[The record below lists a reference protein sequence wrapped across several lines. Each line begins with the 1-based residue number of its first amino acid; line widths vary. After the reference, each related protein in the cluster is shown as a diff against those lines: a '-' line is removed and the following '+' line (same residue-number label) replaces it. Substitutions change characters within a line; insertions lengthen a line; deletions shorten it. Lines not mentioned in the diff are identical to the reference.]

1 MQKEALSELL
11 KKDLII
17 GYVYGLDGGCHEY
30 YFEKSPSG
38 IASFIMLK
46 KKHADKIILTD
57 TLDRLVLDT
66 FGEFINR
73 CPDQKYLQE
82 ITKELVPMQLG
93 DKEPVEIPIASV
105 EEAQAFW
112 SQESRKRAW
121 IYCRIDAPEDTH
133 GALKGQK
140 KELMDY
146 AEQMGF
152 MVVGEAEDMGGGLDF
167 DCAGLAEVM
176 KAAGDGKMDVLLVKK
191 LDRLGRDTVK
201 TLEFLRGLDQLDIQ
215 LYSPLEG
222 EIRFA
227 KLDELY
233 QGPVMTLE

>member
-1 MQKEALSELL
+1 MEKEALAELL
-11 KKDLII
+11 KKELII
-17 GYVYGLDGGCHEY
+17 GYVYGLDGESQEF

-46 KKHADKIILTD
+46 KEHADKMVLTD

-73 CPDQKYLQE
+73 CPDQRLLKG
-82 ITKELVPMQLG
+82 ITKELVPMQQG
-93 DKEPVEIPIASV
+93 EKEPVNIPIVSV
-105 EEAQAFW
+105 DEALEFLSHG
-112 SQESRKRAW
+112 SQKRAW

-146 AEQMGF
+146 SEQMGF
-152 MVVGEAEDMGGGLDF
+152 VVVGESVDIGSELDF
-167 DCAGLAEVM
+167 DRTGLAEVM
-176 KAAGDGKMDVLLVKK
+176 KAAGNSIMDVLLVKK
-191 LDRLGRDTVK
+191 VDCLKRDTAK
-201 TLEFLRGLDQLDIQ
+201 LLELQRGLDQLGIE

-222 EIRFA
+222 QIQLE
-227 KLDELY
+227 Y
-233 QGPVMTLE
+233 QSPSLSLQ

>member
-1 MQKEALSELL
+1 MQKEALAELL
-11 KKDLII
+11 EKELVI
-17 GYVYGLDGGCHEY
+17 GYVYGLDGERQEY

-46 KKHADKIILTD
+46 KEHADKLVLTD
-57 TLDRLVLDT
+57 TLDRLILDT
-66 FGEFINR
+66 YGEFINR
-73 CPDQKYLQE
+73 CPDKKLLQE

-93 DKEPVEIPIASV
+93 DKEPAEIPIASA

-112 SQESRKRAW
+112 SQENQQRAW
-121 IYCRIDAPEDTH
+121 LYCRIDAPEDTH
-133 GALKGQK
+133 GTLKGQK

-152 MVVGEAEDMGGGLDF
+152 EIVGESKDLGNGLDF
-167 DCAGLAEVM
+167 DRAGLSEVM
-176 KAAGDGKMDVLLVKK
+176 KAAGEGKMDVLLVKK

-201 TLEFLRGLDQLDIQ
+201 TSEFIRGLEQLGIE

-222 EIRFA
+222 EI
-227 KLDELY
+227 KLEQSPYLSM
-233 QGPVMTLE
+233 Q

>member
-1 MQKEALSELL
+1 MQKEVLAQLL

-17 GYVYGLDGGCHEY
+17 GYVYGLDGGRQEY

-46 KKHADKIILTD
+46 KKYADKIILTD
-57 TLDRLVLDT
+57 TLDRLVLKT
-66 FGEFINR
+66 YGEFINC

-133 GALKGQK
+133 GTLKGQK

-152 MVVGEAEDMGGGLDF
+152 VVVGEAEDMGGGLDF
-167 DCAGLAEVM
+167 DRAGLAEVM

-201 TLEFLRGLDQLDIQ
+201 TLEFLRGLDQLGIQ

-233 QGPVMTLE
+233 QGPDMTLE

>member
-1 MQKEALSELL
+1 MEKEKLAEFL
-11 KKDLII
+11 KTDIII
-17 GYVYGLDGGCHEY
+17 GYVYGLDGGRQEY
-30 YFEKSPSG
+30 YFERSPSG

-57 TLDRLVLDT
+57 TLNRLVLDT
-66 FGEFINR
+66 YGEFINC

-93 DKEPVEIPIASV
+93 DKEPVSILMASV

-133 GALKGQK
+133 GAQKGQK

-152 MVVGEAEDMGGGLDF
+152 VVVGETEDMGGGLDF
-167 DCAGLAEVM
+167 DRAGLTEVM
-176 KAAGDGKMDVLLVKK
+176 KAAADGKMDVLLIKK
-191 LDRLGRDTVK
+191 LDRLGRDTAK
-201 TLEFLRGLDQLDIQ
+201 LLDLLRGLDLLGVELYSALEGQIQLD
-215 LYSPLEG
+215 
-222 EIRFA
+222 
-227 KLDELY
+227 Y
-233 QGPVMTLE
+233 QRPSLSLQ

>member
-1 MQKEALSELL
+1 MEKEALAELL
-11 KKDLII
+11 KKEFII
-17 GYVYGLDGGCHEY
+17 GYVYELDGERKEY
-30 YFEKSPSG
+30 YFEKSPSS

-46 KKHADKIILTD
+46 KELADKMILTD

-73 CPDQKYLQE
+73 CPDQKLLQE

-93 DKEPVEIPIASV
+93 EKEPVRIPIASV

-112 SQESRKRAW
+112 SQKSQQRAW

-140 KELMDY
+140 KELVDY

-152 MVVGEAEDMGGGLDF
+152 EIVGESEDLGSGLDYERV
-167 DCAGLAEVM
+167 GLSEIV
-176 KAAGDGKMDVLLVKK
+176 KAAGEGRIDMLLVKK

-201 TLEFLRGLDQLDIQ
+201 TLELIRGLEQLGIQ
-215 LYSPLEG
+215 IYSPLEG
-222 EIRFA
+222 EIRM
-227 KLDELY
+227 DY
-233 QGPVMTLE
+233 QSLSLSMQ